1 MSSYQIPCLSNRK
14 KSNLYAMCLKDGN
27 SVLHFLVTEGGGE
40 EDRPLQGLGSLTQE
54 GTEYIGDMFRI
65 LLNSVR
71 VPGLR
76 WSVRNAAG
84 R

>member
-14 KSNLYAMCLKDGN
+14 KSNLCAMCLKDGN

-54 GTEYIGDMFRI
+54 GTD
-65 LLNSVR
+65 
-71 VPGLR
+71 
-76 WSVRNAAG
+76 
-84 R
+84 